1 MCEVLACKCETQM
14 PGCRWILPLRLLLL
28 RFWFGIWEL
37 WALYKLAFGDVLP
50 ILDLYFWLFPPAI
63 HYRSF
68 PFNIIH
74 PKYYLLFTDVLG
86 PWCPYFPGVEH
97 MS

>member
-1 MCEVLACKCETQM
+1 MDPTVETFASLVLVWNLGNYGLCTSWC
-14 PGCRWILPLRLLLL
+14 
-28 RFWFGIWEL
+28 
-37 WALYKLAFGDVLP
+37 FGDVLP